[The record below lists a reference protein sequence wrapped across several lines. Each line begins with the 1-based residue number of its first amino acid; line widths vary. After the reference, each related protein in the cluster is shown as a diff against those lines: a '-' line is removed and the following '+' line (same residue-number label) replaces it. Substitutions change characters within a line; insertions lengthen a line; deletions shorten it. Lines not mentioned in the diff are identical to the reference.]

1 MYRERE
7 RESLNSVS
15 IYVGMCLYIKCI
27 HVYIYKCMNMA
38 YIQ

>member
-1 MYRERE
+1 MYRE

-27 HVYIYKCMNMA
+27 HVYIYINV
-38 YIQ
+38 